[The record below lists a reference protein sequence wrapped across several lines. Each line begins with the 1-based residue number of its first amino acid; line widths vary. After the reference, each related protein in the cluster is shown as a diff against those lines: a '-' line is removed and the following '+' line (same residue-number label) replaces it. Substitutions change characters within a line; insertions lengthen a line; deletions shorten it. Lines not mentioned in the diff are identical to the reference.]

1 MICRKCGRELPED
14 ARFCGVCGTPVSP
27 LPGAGAPVPPAP
39 GAPAARRSGMRPGFG
54 AGGNRPPQG
63 SRPPSLCPRY
73 SLARRRGAAPGA
85 ARLRRRGAPLV
96 PPTAPSYSVG
106 AEPPGAPAPR
116 PRYPDQDAPLTMG
129 QFLLQDLICL
139 IPIANIVMLIIW
151 SFSDDANTNR
161 KNWARARLIW
171 LGIGIALSIVVLIF
185 VIAVMSMNY
194 PY

>member
-1 MICRKCGRELPED
+1 MRPR
-14 ARFCGVCGTPVSP
+14 
-27 LPGAGAPVPPAP
+27 
-39 GAPAARRSGMRPGFG
+39 RRSSGK
-54 AGGNRPPQG
+54 RPPQG

-73 SLARRRGAAPGA
+73 SLATAPRCRPPVQPGYGAV
-85 ARLRRRGAPLV
+85 GAPPV

-106 AEPPGAPAPR
+106 AVPPGANSYQPPVKS
-116 PRYPDQDAPLTMG
+116 DLDAPLTMG

-185 VIAVMSMNY
+185 AIAVMSMSY

>member
-27 LPGAGAPVPPAP
+27 LPGAGAPVPP
-39 GAPAARRSGMRPGFG
+39 
-54 AGGNRPPQG
+54 
-63 SRPPSLCPRY
+63 
-73 SLARRRGAAPGA
+73 
-85 ARLRRRGAPLV
+85 V

-106 AEPPGAPAPR
+106 AVPPGANSYQPPVK
-116 PRYPDQDAPLTMG
+116 PDLDAPLTMG